1 MVNEE
6 RDLVDASDEENNSSE
21 FAQSFFQIHSPEVHH
36 EEYVGNIY
44 IAFS

>member
-21 FAQSFFQIHSPEVHH
+21 FAQSFFQIHSPEVHQM
-36 EEYVGNIY
+36 VIKVINR
-44 IAFS
+44 